1 MVTRHINSS
10 DIRGSESSLPDQ
22 KDIRKIII
30 MFTHY
35 VRFWEVKT
43 FRQPA
48 CMIIYW
54 VPQINQWMLM
64 YVWLNHKMF
73 HSQLYKKQHL
83 ALSSLNL
90 DSYSIK
96 YILRACHNI
105 SWKFSPIFLY
115 LRNNWIDLFVK
126 HIIEFSNKIKGWF
139 LPEFI
144 WYLSTFRKKERD
156 RQKNQGKSKLKY

>member
-1 MVTRHINSS
+1 MGGKRSRVLWLLKLTRHINCS

-22 KDIRKIII
+22 KEIRKIII

-48 CMIIYW
+48 YMIIYW

-64 YVWLNHKMF
+64 YVWLKPKPF

-83 ALSSLNL
+83 HLALSSPNL

-105 SWKFSPIFLY
+105 CNFCLFFIFA
-115 LRNNWIDLFVK
+115 K
-126 HIIEFSNKIKGWF
+126 
-139 LPEFI
+139 
-144 WYLSTFRKKERD
+144 
-156 RQKNQGKSKLKY
+156 